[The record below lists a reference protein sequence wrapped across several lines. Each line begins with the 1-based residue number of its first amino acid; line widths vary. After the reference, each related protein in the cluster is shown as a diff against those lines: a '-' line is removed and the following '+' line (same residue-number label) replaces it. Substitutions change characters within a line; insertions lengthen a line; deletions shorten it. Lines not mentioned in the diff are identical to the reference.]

1 MHAASAQDV
10 TLVFGGV
17 RSGKS
22 RHALQLAEIAA
33 YLGGVG
39 A

>member
-1 MHAASAQDV
+1 MHAASARDM

-17 RSGKS
+17 RNGKS

-33 YLGGVG
+33 YLSGVRV
-39 A
+39 